1 MCTLRCATGCNHV
14 ISGTYISTSQPFV
27 NLHWLRERSHTVC
40 WRFPTV
46 YSNST
51 PVYLLIF
58 IDWDHLFLIST
69 HLQGIKRTYRRM
81 ICPASIPL
89 VSCGEWFISMNWY
102 EQDCEFHFFT
112 NDSVNGVHIPFTDVQ
127 RSCFHPNLTYKLL
140 FPTGQISQLPLHLLE
155 SRSLLALFVS
165 SAMLPVDSLDNKT
178 GRRHPPSTC

>member
-1 MCTLRCATGCNHV
+1 
-14 ISGTYISTSQPFV
+14 
-27 NLHWLRERSHTVC
+27 
-40 WRFPTV
+40 
-46 YSNST
+46 
-51 PVYLLIF
+51 
-58 IDWDHLFLIST
+58 
-69 HLQGIKRTYRRM
+69 M

-155 SRSLLALFVS
+155 SRSLLAIFVS

-178 GRRHPPSTC
+178 GRRHPPSTCWVQWSQQPGLNWWPPLYENMKKYVNWYFLFLPLLLFLHVN